1 MAKTPQKV
9 RVLFYFLAAALPL
22 FIVASIFNY
31 SLLRGND
38 HYLLGANL
46 EILGYIIQAE
56 FLAVA
61 SGILI
66 LIPLLVHTESKY
78 LRWLLYVI
86 FIGLAGAFSWN
97 AYEVDGPAGMV
108 FYSLLVFVSYGGGTL
123 LIFDWYAGATRT
135 FLSLLRWSTGI
146 FLYVSL
152 QLSFN
157 LESDISLWKNTR
169 SVIPFGAS
177 YFYLLSLLELVL
189 YTPLTYY
196 LEKKHS
202 QDKVLSKGIDSL
214 LKKTDHRGQQSVTR
228 TQKPSPQTLHSG
240 TSHDTRNH
248 QSMALAGSARL
259 CSWQQGEQPGFHLF
273 LGRTDRQR
281 CRWTLHVPG

>member
-1 MAKTPQKV
+1 MARAPQQV

-22 FIVASIFNY
+22 FLVASIFNY

-38 HYLLGANL
+38 HYLFGASL

-66 LIPLLVHTESKY
+66 LIPLLVHTDSRY
-78 LRWLLYVI
+78 LRWLLYLI
-86 FIGLAGAFSWN
+86 FAGLAGTFAWI

-135 FLSLLRWSTGI
+135 FLSLLRWSMGI
-146 FLYVSL
+146 FIYVSL

-157 LESDISLWKNTR
+157 LESEISVWKNTPT
-169 SVIPFGAS
+169 VIPFGAS
-177 YFYLLSLLELVL
+177 YFYILSVLELIL

-196 LEKKHS
+196 LEKKYS
-202 QDKVLSKGIDSL
+202 QDRVLSRGIDSL
-214 LKKTDHRGQQSVTR
+214 LKKQIIEND
-228 TQKPSPQTLHSG
+228 
-240 TSHDTRNH
+240 D
-248 QSMALAGSARL
+248 
-259 CSWQQGEQPGFHLF
+259 QP
-273 LGRTDRQR
+273 
-281 CRWTLHVPG
+281 PGNQD